1 MSARG
6 GQGNGVVVR
15 QSFFSGGMASIAVA
29 TGLLLDVVAA
39 AVFGAGRDTD
49 AFVAAARFPLALTAI
64 LMLLSTQ
71 VLVPTFTTWEA
82 TLERVR
88 AKRLVTSTLLASVV
102 LGSAVAGVLMLAATP
117 MVAVMAPGFE
127 DSQRTL
133 AAELLRIMVWTIP
146 LTAGC
151 EVLRA
156 WLNSRHMFV
165 VPAAMTV
172 ILNVTAAAIVVVVR
186 GDITILPIAYVAGS
200 IAQFVLM
207 FLYAVARGLRLG
219 RPVRRDAEVTR
230 LSRLTVRPSIAAT
243 LNPIVRAAEL
253 FVASFL
259 PPGTATVLH
268 YAHRLVHAIG
278 GTVLFRQIMTAVLP
292 RLTRAFV
299 AKDKKAEVALGNLGL
314 HLLVSVSFPLTALGV
329 VLAVPAATTV
339 FAIGRFSD
347 HDARML
353 GLVIAVLSLSFIPS
367 AVQRALLLPYYAVR
381 DTKVPLRNS
390 VYGAL
395 ANVAL
400 LPVCVLPF
408 INSDSAEEYALLG
421 LGAAYVLSNVV
432 NVVHAWWRLRHSNL
446 PMPRI
451 SGRHVLRA
459 TAASVVGA
467 SWAWVVMAEMPH
479 HLPGGAP
486 IRLLIAGTAGM
497 IPVLLLEGLPP
508 LLRRRAA
515 RKVEKEA
522 RAEQEAK
529 AAKTAR
535 ENVERAQAVRPRP
548 RGLVSQGGAPHPALV
563 LLVVVVAATAG
574 TLSTLAFIQGW
585 GRVATVAPAG
595 LLVGAGLFA
604 LAIARF
610 EMFVLA
616 LLVVR
621 TSLDALK
628 FGAGGNALD
637 PAALLGMLF
646 LGAGVVWLLAQ
657 WREEG
662 RVKLS
667 PLSWSVVAFAGA
679 GLLGTLV
686 APAYGP
692 ALVEWT
698 RLASVCVMLL
708 VVERAAARPV
718 FRTQVV
724 AAVMIAAAVP
734 LVAAAYQIRSGAGL
748 FDAGG
753 FGRATGTFTHSN
765 PMAAFMMLVV
775 VMGFAHVVHATNP
788 RVRFWCGVA
797 MAAAAVGLFVTYTRA
812 AWLAAI
818 LGILIVAGVKGRK
831 YVWAAIAVVVIVVLT
846 VPGMSSRFSD
856 LGEESTSR
864 GEPANSLS
872 WRAEYWGEALG
883 LARESPITGIGL
895 KQVAAQSEEGKQPHN
910 DFLRAYVEMGVVG
923 LGAYGWMMWQ
933 LVATGR
939 RAVRVTRA
947 GPPRD
952 KALAIGFLGCAGG
965 YVLMCLVANL
975 MSQVVVGMY
984 FAAFAACAAAIVTAR
999 DGWRKPEPDE
1009 ADETDMDQTDQ
1020 TSDQTAEV

>member
-219 RPVRRDAEVTR
+219 RPVRHDAEVTR

-535 ENVERAQAVRPRP
+535 ENVEAGAGRPTASPRAGEPGRRPAPGPRPPRGRGGRDRRHAEHAGVHPGLGPGGNGGSGRPPGRRTPRSRTGRRHRPGRRRTSRRPGSRRRCCTSGRRRPGTGWAEGLVLEVLERLAPDGGARLAGDDGVRLQAVPHQALGRDHLEARPGRVAP
-548 RGLVSQGGAPHPALV
+548 WIARLKAWSRGR
-563 LLVVVVAATAG
+563 AATALTSPVAASMATMAAG
-574 TLSTLAFIQGW
+574 SSTPARAW
-585 GRVATVAPAG
+585 SAATCTCWSRVTTSGSGGVPGSWARTATAAPDPST
-595 LLVGAGLFA
+595 
-604 LAIARF
+604 R
-610 EMFVLA
+610 
-616 LLVVR
+616 R
-621 TSLDALK
+621 TSAD
-628 FGAGGNALD
+628 GT
-637 PAALLGMLF
+637 PA
-646 LGAGVVWLLAQ
+646 
-657 WREEG
+657 
-662 RVKLS
+662 S
-667 PLSWSVVAFAGA
+667 
-679 GLLGTLV
+679 
-686 APAYGP
+686 
-692 ALVEWT
+692 
-698 RLASVCVMLL
+698 C
-708 VVERAAARPV
+708 
-718 FRTQVV
+718 
-724 AAVMIAAAVP
+724 
-734 LVAAAYQIRSGAGL
+734 RS
-748 FDAGG
+748 
-753 FGRATGTFTHSN
+753 
-765 PMAAFMMLVV
+765 
-775 VMGFAHVVHATNP
+775 
-788 RVRFWCGVA
+788 
-797 MAAAAVGLFVTYTRA
+797 
-812 AWLAAI
+812 
-818 LGILIVAGVKGRK
+818 
-831 YVWAAIAVVVIVVLT
+831 
-846 VPGMSSRFSD
+846 
-856 LGEESTSR
+856 
-864 GEPANSLS
+864 
-872 WRAEYWGEALG
+872 
-883 LARESPITGIGL
+883 
-895 KQVAAQSEEGKQPHN
+895 
-910 DFLRAYVEMGVVG
+910 
-923 LGAYGWMMWQ
+923 
-933 LVATGR
+933 
-939 RAVRVTRA
+939 
-947 GPPRD
+947 
-952 KALAIGFLGCAGG
+952 
-965 YVLMCLVANL
+965 
-975 MSQVVVGMY
+975 
-984 FAAFAACAAAIVTAR
+984 
-999 DGWRKPEPDE
+999 
-1009 ADETDMDQTDQ
+1009 
-1020 TSDQTAEV
+1020 